1 MFDINFKSSL
11 GFDFSAYVYNL
22 PLESDMFTCAQ
33 EYSGGRCE
41 VWTRSAGIEVG
52 ASSKNPWESLI
63 SQGRKKQESSFVL
76 F

>member
-1 MFDINFKSSL
+1 MFDINFKSLL
-11 GFDFSAYVYNL
+11 GFCFSAYVYNL
-22 PLESDMFTCAQ
+22 PLESDMFTRAQ

-52 ASSKNPWESLI
+52 GSSKNPWESLK
-63 SQGRKKQESSFVL
+63 SPGRKKHESSFVL